1 MIKLAIKIGLA
12 VLVVF
17 AVIFIFFPEYGEEKV
32 VVDDELTEEEIEFNN
47 MVAELEELEQLLEE
61 INTDEIDN
69 IRVE

>member
-32 VVDDELTEEEIEFNN
+32 VVDDELPEEEIELND